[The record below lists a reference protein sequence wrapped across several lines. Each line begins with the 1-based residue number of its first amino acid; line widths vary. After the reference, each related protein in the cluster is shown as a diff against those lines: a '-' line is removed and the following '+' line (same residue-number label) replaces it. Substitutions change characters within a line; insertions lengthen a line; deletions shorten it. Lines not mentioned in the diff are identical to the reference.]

1 MSSLNSN
8 SCKPSLPK
16 SQILRKQVCGLDTV
30 GLRFLRAEGGLASL
44 RQKGTTVMELMCN
57 QPPWPLE
64 EAGSPAEE
72 QQNNVQHIQAVME
85 EMQLR
90 KQR

>member
-1 MSSLNSN
+1 
-8 SCKPSLPK
+8 
-16 SQILRKQVCGLDTV
+16 
-30 GLRFLRAEGGLASL
+30 
-44 RQKGTTVMELMCN
+44 MELMCN
-57 QPPWPLE
+57 QPSWPLE

>member
-1 MSSLNSN
+1 MTVCQAGAASLSVVNRHSRK
-8 SCKPSLPK
+8 SDICKYNL
-16 SQILRKQVCGLDTV
+16 C
-30 GLRFLRAEGGLASL
+30 FLRAEAGLASL
-44 RQKGTTVMELMCN
+44 RQKGAMVMELMCN
-57 QPPWPLE
+57 QPSWPLE

-72 QQNNVQHIQAVME
+72 QQNNVQHIQAIME

>member
-1 MSSLNSN
+1 
-8 SCKPSLPK
+8 
-16 SQILRKQVCGLDTV
+16 
-30 GLRFLRAEGGLASL
+30 
-44 RQKGTTVMELMCN
+44 MCN
-57 QPPWPLE
+57 QPSWSLE

-90 KQR
+90 KQRSVLFPCSGRSRSSGADPGPISEYDPRILLG